1 MSSEQ
6 PAGAAALE
14 AEVEVE
20 VPFHDAD
27 PMGVTWHGNYF
38 RYLET
43 ARSALLKKIGYGFA
57 EMSASGFLW
66 PIVDARIKYVKPTS
80 FGQHL
85 KIKAVL
91 DEYENRLKIEYV
103 ISDSR
108 TSEVV
113 TKATTTQVAV
123 DKASGELCFC
133 SPQILLDKVE
143 RCTRSS

>member
-1 MSSEQ
+1 MSSEHR
-6 PAGAAALE
+6 AGDAIE

-43 ARSALLKKIGYGFA
+43 ARAALLRKIGYGHA
-57 EMSASGFLW
+57 EMSASGFFW

-80 FGQHL
+80 FGQRL
-85 KIKAVL
+85 KIMATL
-91 DEYENRLKIEYV
+91 DEYENRLKIAYV
-103 ISDSR
+103 ITDSG
-108 TSEVV
+108 TGELV

-123 DKASGELCFC
+123 DKANGEMCFC
-133 SPQILLDKVE
+133 SPEVLLDKV
-143 RCTRSS
+143 RNRLWSA

>member
-1 MSSEQ
+1 MSSEHR
-6 PAGAAALE
+6 AGDTIE
-14 AEVEVE
+14 TDVEVD

-43 ARSALLKKIGYGFA
+43 ARSALLTKIGYGYA

-80 FGQHL
+80 FGQRL
-85 KIKAVL
+85 KIKATL
-91 DEYENRLKIEYV
+91 DEYENRLKIAYV
-103 ISDSR
+103 ITDSR
-108 TSEVV
+108 TGELV

-123 DKASGELCFC
+123 DKASGEMRFC
-133 SPQILLDKVE
+133 SPQALLEKVH
-143 RCTRSS
+143 RSIRSS